1 LEVWNLQFAGT
12 GPKRPPDNGVWA
24 GSLDAY
30 LLSKGFYLGNY
41 GNLMFPAD
49 VGQSNTVEAYDFS
62 GAPGLNIIG
71 GGNAILADCVF
82 TDGCE
87 LAFPMD
93 ANNNL
98 GFDTTTQTVTINNCT
113 FDVSTFFQGAGKL
126 VFNHCRFT
134 KQTQGIGGS
143 GFQAPG
149 EALMVFNWCYIT
161 GGGIAP
167 APGAHVELVQMV
179 RPLAKFECN
188 DTLIIL
194 DKEGQTTNAKWGS
207 GWTGV
212 WSVAGDQTFTNMICL
227 GLPAIDANPA
237 NPNVSNCV
245 VAYGSPATPVL
256 TNCVME
262 PGQYGY
268 SLNQSGEDP
277 DAVYVGP
284 YPGINGGGNRTFDN
298 VALADD
304 DFG

>member
-1 LEVWNLQFAGT
+1 VWNLQFAGT
-12 GPKRPPDNGVWA
+12 GPQRPADNVWS

-49 VGQSNTVEAYDFS
+49 EGQSNTVEAYDFT
-62 GAPGLNIIG
+62 GAPALNVIG
-71 GGNAILADCVF
+71 GGNAILTDCTF
-82 TDGCE
+82 ADGCE
-87 LAFPMD
+87 LGFPMD
-93 ANNNL
+93 SNNNL
-98 GFDTTTQTVTINNCT
+98 GFDTTTQTVTLNNCT
-113 FDVSTFFQGAGKL
+113 FDRSTFFQGAGKL
-126 VFNHCRFT
+126 VLNYCRFT
-134 KQTQGIGGS
+134 HQAQGIGGS

-149 EALMVFNWCYIT
+149 AALMVFNWCYIT

-167 APGAHVELVQMV
+167 APAAHVELVQMV

-188 DTLIIL
+188 NTLIIL
-194 DKEGQTTNAKWGS
+194 DKEGQATNAAWGS

-237 NPNVSNCV
+237 NPNVSNCI
-245 VAYGSPATPVL
+245 VAYGLPGATPVL

-268 SLNQSGEDP
+268 SLNQSPEQP
-277 DAVYVGP
+277 GP
-284 YPGINGGGNRTFDN
+284 YEGINGGGNRTLDN
-298 VALADD
+298 VALETA